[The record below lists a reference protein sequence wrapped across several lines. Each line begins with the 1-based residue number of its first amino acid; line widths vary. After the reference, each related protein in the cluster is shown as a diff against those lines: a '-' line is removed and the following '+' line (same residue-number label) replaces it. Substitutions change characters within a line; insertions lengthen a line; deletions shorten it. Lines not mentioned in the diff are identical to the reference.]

1 MGLQV
6 TPFLSWQ
13 GKRCLWEE
21 KKSLGKPFL
30 SFHLTI
36 PSFSVVSSYGQER
49 MNEGEDRKD
58 RQASSYDMKIIKK
71 EMKEEK
77 GK

>member
-1 MGLQV
+1 
-6 TPFLSWQ
+6 
-13 GKRCLWEE
+13 
-21 KKSLGKPFL
+21 
-30 SFHLTI
+30 
-36 PSFSVVSSYGQER
+36 

-77 GK
+77 GKWLIKKEANKCKN